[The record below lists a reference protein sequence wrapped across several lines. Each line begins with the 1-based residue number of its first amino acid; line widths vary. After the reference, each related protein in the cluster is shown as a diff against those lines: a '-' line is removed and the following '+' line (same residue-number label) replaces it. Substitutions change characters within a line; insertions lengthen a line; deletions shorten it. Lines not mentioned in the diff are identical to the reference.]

1 MRRSSRT
8 TWLASAFA
16 LLLCSPLQKL
26 GGWATRDP
34 INGIG
39 DVRSSLAISSEWKGQ
54 SGAPMYVVE
63 FTVRRGVGLREGT
76 AGPMYDKQ
84 ASSLLPGGGHQV
96 QFMDNAPFSSP
107 SSFVID
113 PSSLRELK

>member
-8 TWLASAFA
+8 TWLASTFA

-63 FTVRRGVGLREGT
+63 FTVRPGVGLREGT
-76 AGPMYDKQ
+76 VGPMYDKQ